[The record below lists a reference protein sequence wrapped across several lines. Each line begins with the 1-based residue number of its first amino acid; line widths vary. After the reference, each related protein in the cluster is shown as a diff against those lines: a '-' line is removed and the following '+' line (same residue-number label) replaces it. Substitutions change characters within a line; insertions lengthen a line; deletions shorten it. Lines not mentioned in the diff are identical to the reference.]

1 MRFHQLKEVYQHVID
16 INKELTCLYEYFLAN
31 ITDERTRIFVHFVIQ
46 KQTDAISYLNGLIK
60 TESKSVLDSWLD
72 EDIENK
78 SINYIRTLKQQP
90 NVTIDDVLAISADIN
105 EKINSWLMII
115 IDVSTNQTVKEH
127 IQNLIELQSSKY
139 QQLLHSA
146 HRMADI

>member
-78 SINYIRTLKQQP
+78 SISYIKTLKQQP

-146 HRMADI
+146 HRMDDI